1 MRDYGKVHTSFWAS
15 PNVRAL
21 SEDGRTLAMY
31 LLTCPHGTIA
41 GVFRLPDGYASE
53 DLQWDAKRVR
63 EGFAELLKNGFANR
77 CETTKWV
84 WVVKHLEWNPP
95 ENPNQRKSAAKVA
108 MQIPDGCAWKADFM
122 RVCGESLGVELAP
135 QSNGS
140 ETVPKPLA
148 NQEQEQEQEQE
159 VNLSRGTHPPQPAEL
174 LPAAADASAP
184 REKPAQES
192 ALQAACRETWQAYGE
207 AYMQSY
213 GVAPVRN
220 ARVNAQVKQL
230 VQRLGAEAPHVAAWF
245 VSHPGAYYFTK
256 GHDIGAL
263 LADAEKLRTEWATGR
278 VITAGK
284 ARQSDRA
291 GTTMAA
297 LAEVLAEQGGAL

>member
-1 MRDYGKVHTSFWAS
+1 MDSGQGQGQGQGQVNIVSWPA
-15 PNVRAL
+15 
-21 SEDGRTLAMY
+21 DGDPQAP
-31 LLTCPHGTIA
+31 LTG
-41 GVFRLPDGYASE
+41 
-53 DLQWDAKRVR
+53 
-63 EGFAELLKNGFANR
+63 
-77 CETTKWV
+77 
-84 WVVKHLEWNPP
+84 
-95 ENPNQRKSAAKVA
+95 
-108 MQIPDGCAWKADFM
+108 
-122 RVCGESLGVELAP
+122 
-135 QSNGS
+135 
-140 ETVPKPLA
+140 
-148 NQEQEQEQEQE
+148 
-159 VNLSRGTHPPQPAEL
+159 EL
-174 LPAAADASAP
+174 LPAAADAPAP
-184 REKPAQES
+184 REKPAPES